1 MHVNYF
7 RKMLI
12 VDVWQGSE
20 YASDF
25 EYASVLNIQG
35 LWINQGY
42 EYIRVLNMLLVL
54 NMSRFWLY
62 HGQHAR
68 IAQGS
73 EYARMSG

>member
-12 VDVWQGSE
+12 VDVWQSSE

-42 EYIRVLNMLLVL
+42 EYARVLNMLLVL
-54 NMSRFWLY
+54 NMSGFWLY